1 MLKITWLF
9 AMNLIYYSKI
19 SAYKGLAAGLLVCLL
34 IIGCGNHATEKT
46 DSQPN
51 LILISIDTTR
61 KDHCSVY
68 GYERDTTP
76 NLNAFGAQG
85 ARFEQ
90 AYAPTSTT
98 GPTHATIFT
107 SLYPIAHHVL
117 KNGLKLSD
125 EYVTLAEIL
134 KTQSYQTAA
143 VISSFVLNAK
153 FGYAQ
158 GFEFY
163 DDAFQPE
170 ESTVKWKYWEGH
182 RVDGSF
188 DRRADHTTN
197 RAIRWLKKDR
207 EQKRPFFMFVH
218 YFDPHA
224 PYTPPD
230 SFLNKLSRK
239 SSLKTQLDKTIS
251 KYDDEITF
259 TDQQIGKLLKT
270 LKEVGLRSQTLV
282 VITADHGEG
291 LMQHNHMEH
300 GVNIYDELVRVPLL
314 FSWHNHI
321 PMNRVLNTPVGLID
335 LAPTILDLL
344 DIKADSWSVQGQS
357 LAEALRGQVPLD
369 PMRPV
374 FLFRRHYNEGTVG
387 HTWVK
392 GKKFGIRVGKWK
404 YIEGFQENTKELF
417 DLENDP
423 NELINLYDNFPKK
436 SLELASKLQEWKQ
449 ENTRA
454 NSNRGQISKE
464 DSSRLRSLGYVE

>member
-1 MLKITWLF
+1 
-9 AMNLIYYSKI
+9 
-19 SAYKGLAAGLLVCLL
+19 
-34 IIGCGNHATEKT
+34 
-46 DSQPN
+46 
-51 LILISIDTTR
+51 
-61 KDHCSVY
+61 
-68 GYERDTTP
+68 
-76 NLNAFGAQG
+76 
-85 ARFEQ
+85 
-90 AYAPTSTT
+90 
-98 GPTHATIFT
+98 
-107 SLYPIAHHVL
+107 
-117 KNGLKLSD
+117 
-125 EYVTLAEIL
+125 
-134 KTQSYQTAA
+134 
-143 VISSFVLNAK
+143 
-153 FGYAQ
+153 
-158 GFEFY
+158 
-163 DDAFQPE
+163 
-170 ESTVKWKYWEGH
+170 
-182 RVDGSF
+182 
-188 DRRADHTTN
+188 
-197 RAIRWLKKDR
+197 
-207 EQKRPFFMFVH
+207 
-218 YFDPHA
+218 
-224 PYTPPD
+224 
-230 SFLNKLSRK
+230 
-239 SSLKTQLDKTIS
+239 LDKTIS

-374 FLFRRHYNEGTVG
+374 FLFCRHYNEGTVG